1 LRASNLG
8 VLQKSG
14 WLISEAPLIEEDLRS
29 NLHFI
34 GATRMAARP
43 QDGVVDKN
51 CKVFGVENL
60 FMAGASVFSIGGH
73 GNPMVTIVALAT
85 RLGEHLRDLD
95 LDGQSAPHLSAT
107 NLQTAREL
115 SSIL

>member
-1 LRASNLG
+1 
-8 VLQKSG
+8 
-14 WLISEAPLIEEDLRS
+14 
-29 NLHFI
+29 
-34 GATRMAARP
+34 
-43 QDGVVDKN
+43 
-51 CKVFGVENL
+51 
-60 FMAGASVFSIGGH
+60 
-73 GNPMVTIVALAT
+73 MVTIVALAT